1 MILRRLR
8 EHLRQENWLAIILDL
23 VVVVVGIFLAF
34 QADRWYESQRTKAD
48 LSAHLESLAE
58 DFAENEKLLVGAI
71 SITDEE
77 IKAAIVLREETRKD
91 EPTLSVPEL
100 NQLFSEV
107 SRLPTFEAVGLA
119 YQNLVNSG
127 ELAALPSSDLK
138 KELAEFYAAYELTK
152 RIQNTQELQYVNI
165 LQPYI
170 LENLDYAASIRPG
183 STSEEDRRLLEP
195 LFDPD
200 LILAAMKTKQFEN
213 IVVIEWESAQDLK
226 HDFERHIDRVTRIQT
241 IIEGLQQNP

>member
-8 EHLRQENWLAIILDL
+8 EHLRRENWFAIILDL

-34 QADRWYESQRTKAD
+34 QVDRWYESQRTKAE

-58 DFAENEKLLVGAI
+58 DFAENEELLVRAI
-71 SITDEE
+71 GVTDKE
-77 IKAAIVLREETRKD
+77 IEAAIALREETRRD
-91 EPTLSVPEL
+91 EPALSVSEL
-100 NQLFSEV
+100 NQLFSDI

-165 LQPYI
+165 LQPYM

-183 STSEEDRRLLEP
+183 STSEGDRRLLEP

-200 LILAAMKTKQFEN
+200 LILAAIKTKQFEN

-226 HDFERHIDRVTRIQT
+226 HDYERHIDRVSRIQK
-241 IIEGLQQNP
+241 IIERLNRKP